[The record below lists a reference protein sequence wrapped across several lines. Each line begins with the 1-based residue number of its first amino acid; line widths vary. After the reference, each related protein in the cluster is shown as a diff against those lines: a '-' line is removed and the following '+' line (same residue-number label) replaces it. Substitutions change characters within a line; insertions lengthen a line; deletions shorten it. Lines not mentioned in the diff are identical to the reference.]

1 MESDPPSVKVFPLT
15 TFHPILSKA
24 LHKIAASAM
33 QVLVLPISS
42 VPITVSSW
50 IPFAV
55 STLFHHKQAHPTVTP
70 APSIHTTTNLTH
82 AQGFNTQYSNQ
93 AMSPPTTCPT
103 AEQLSTTTSSLP
115 AIISVTFLHS
125 ISSQTPQV
133 TTQHTPLCTMSHKA
147 LHAFITFLSPSEQYF
162 LGYYTFPPSM
172 QHFIL
177 TFIAIISQWHQMA
190 QYKTQMVPLHGLSTA
205 PNQKP

>member
-55 STLFHHKQAHPTVTP
+55 STLFHHKQAHPTVSP
-70 APSIHTTTNLTH
+70 APSIHTTTNFTH
-82 AQGFNTQYSNQ
+82 TQGFNTQYSNQ
-93 AMSPPTTCPT
+93 TMSPPTTCLT
-103 AEQLSTTTSSLP
+103 AEQLSTTTSPLP
-115 AIISVTFLHS
+115 ANISAIFLHS
-125 ISSQTPQV
+125 CSPQTSQV
-133 TTQHTPLCTMSHKA
+133 TTQHTSLGTISHKA
-147 LHAFITFLSPSEQYF
+147 MHTFVATLLSSEQYS
-162 LGYYTFPPSM
+162 LSCYAFPLCIEQFVSDI
-172 QHFIL
+172 HCNKF
-177 TFIAIISQWHQMA
+177 TMA
-190 QYKTQMVPLHGLSTA
+190 SDSSVQA
-205 PNQKP
+205 PN